1 MDKWLYDELTKEDN
15 EEKNK
20 GLQPNQRLNKLADI
34 LRRRL
39 DDKDIDR
46 TQKINDM
53 VMFYDYTLENYG
65 EFYANQYKD
74 KSFQKAVCDFYTK
87 ENIDKNLSDITSD
100 KKFLKAF
107 ISLSDDTSIDNLI
120 MVAYEKS
127 DYDAL
132 DSIKEVC
139 KDMNISPKAFDDIK
153 ELQIKEGINEDINKD
168 IQNDAVN
175 SVAANDLLNVIDDA
189 NKVVDTGSYD
199 VSLDGD
205 KLSSD
210 HEKRVNEAME
220 KINQMALER
229 GIDDTKES
237 VINDPGKEEPEISIT
252 QSNDNNNIFNSPN
265 PISSD
270 DYEKQR
276 EAFDAQILNLKLRQK
291 ELDRKENERVNGVF
305 ENAANEIGMEGSL
318 LRNQAEKSGI
328 NTLKIDKISISE
340 EMSQMVANGVSIT
353 LPRTRFNM
361 FIENLF
367 MKQKL
372 KSIEMNVEEIDNQK
386 VLKTSSTMRFDKIAS
401 CENAVVKSIEKACQ
415 RKAKC
420 KKLFIDTKNNVLK
433 AIKELAIKSMEKVED
448 VKDKISD
455 INYDIRKNISDRL
468 MDAADRISPE
478 YYNPYDVTGRVE
490 LGNEDEPIVKPV
502 RKSEEDKE
510 VDDILEEI
518 HKRKEYFDKNGM
530 SEETMLEL
538 LKNNN
543 VTGVSATPIAEL
555 PALNDEN
562 QMKM

>member
-1 MDKWLYDELTKEDN
+1 MDKLLYDELMKEDN

-34 LRRRL
+34 LKKRL
-39 DDKDIDR
+39 DSKDINR

-53 VMFYDYTLENYG
+53 VIFYDYILENYG

-87 ENIDKNLSDITSD
+87 ENIDENLDKIISD

-107 ISLSDDTSIDNLI
+107 ISLSDDTLINNLI

-127 DYDAL
+127 DSDAL

-139 KDMNISPKAFDDIK
+139 EVMNISPKAFDDIRN
-153 ELQIKEGINEDINKD
+153 LQIKKEIDEDINKD
-168 IQNDAVN
+168 IQNDVVN
-175 SVAANDLLNVIDDA
+175 SVAANNLLNVIADTEKVIDA
-189 NKVVDTGSYD
+189 GSYD

-210 HEKRVNEAME
+210 HERRVNEAME
-220 KINQMALER
+220 KINQMVLER
-229 GIDDTKES
+229 GIDDTKEP
-237 VINDPGKEEPEISIT
+237 VINIPDKREPEVST
-252 QSNDNNNIFNSPN
+252 NYLNNNDNIFNNPT
-265 PISSD
+265 PISSA
-270 DYEKQR
+270 DYENQR
-276 EAFDAQILNLKLRQK
+276 KAYDEQILNLKLRQR

-318 LRNQAEKSGI
+318 LRSQAEKSGI
-328 NTLKIDKISISE
+328 DTSKIDKISISE
-340 EMSQMVANGVSIT
+340 DMSQMVANGVSVT
-353 LPRTRFNM
+353 LPKTRFNT

-372 KSIEMNVEEIDNQK
+372 KSIEMSVEEIDNQK

-401 CENAVVKSIEKACQ
+401 CENAVIKSIEKACE

-433 AIKELAIKSMEKVED
+433 AIKELAIKSIEKVED
-448 VKDKISD
+448 VKDRVSD
-455 INYDIRKNISDRL
+455 INYDVRQNISNRL
-468 MDAADRISPE
+468 MDVADRISPE

-490 LGNEDEPIVKPV
+490 LNNDEPIVKPV

-518 HKRKEYFDKNGM
+518 QKRKEYFDKNGM
-530 SEETMLEL
+530 SEESMLEL

-543 VTGVSATPIAEL
+543 VTGVSGTPITKL
-555 PALNDEN
+555 PALNEEN

>member
-1 MDKWLYDELTKEDN
+1 MYQKREMR
-15 EEKNK
+15 KNK
-20 GLQPNQRLNKLADI
+20 KMNED
-34 LRRRL
+34 
-39 DDKDIDR
+39 
-46 TQKINDM
+46 
-53 VMFYDYTLENYG
+53 
-65 EFYANQYKD
+65 
-74 KSFQKAVCDFYTK
+74 TK
-87 ENIDKNLSDITSD
+87 
-100 KKFLKAF
+100 
-107 ISLSDDTSIDNLI
+107 SLSSTSINWYPGHMAKTKRQIAEDLKLI
-120 MVAYEKS
+120 DIVIEIL
-127 DYDAL
+127 DARIPIA
-132 DSIKEVC
+132 SQ
-139 KDMNISPKAFDDIK
+139 NP
-153 ELQIKEGINEDINKD
+153 DINKD

>member
-34 LRRRL
+34 LRKRL
-39 DDKDIDR
+39 DSKDISR

-87 ENIDKNLSDITSD
+87 ENIEENLDDITSD

-107 ISLSDDTSIDNLI
+107 ISLSDDTLINNLI

-127 DYDAL
+127 YSDVL

-139 KDMNISPKAFDDIK
+139 ESMNIFPKAFDDIK

-168 IQNDAVN
+168 IQNGMVN
-175 SVAANDLLNVIDDA
+175 SDAANNLLNAITEAEKDID
-189 NKVVDTGSYD
+189 VGSYD

-205 KLSSD
+205 KLFSD

-220 KINQMALER
+220 KINQMALEK
-229 GIDDTKES
+229 GIDDTQEP
-237 VINDPGKEEPEISIT
+237 VINMPDEKEPEAVNNT
-252 QSNDNNNIFNSPN
+252 LNSNDNIFNSPN
-265 PISSD
+265 PISSA
-270 DYEKQR
+270 DYEEQR
-276 EAFDAQILNLKLRQK
+276 KAFDEQILNLKLRQR
-291 ELDRKENERVNGVF
+291 ELDRKENERINGVF
-305 ENAANEIGMEGSL
+305 ESAATEVGMEGSL
-318 LRNQAEKSGI
+318 LRSQAEKNGVDTS
-328 NTLKIDKISISE
+328 KIDKISISE

-372 KSIEMNVEEIDNQK
+372 KSIEMDVEEIDNQK

-401 CENAVVKSIEKACQ
+401 CENTVLKAIEKACE

-420 KKLFIDTKNNVLK
+420 KKLFVDTKNNVLK
-433 AIKELAIKSMEKVED
+433 VVKELAIKAIEKVED
-448 VKDKISD
+448 VKDIASD
-455 INYDIRKNISDRL
+455 INYNVRQNVSDRL
-468 MDAADRISPE
+468 MDVADRISPE

-490 LGNEDEPIVKPV
+490 LDNEESKITSKQ
-502 RKSEEDKE
+502 KSETDKE

-518 HKRKEYFDKNGM
+518 HKRKDYFDKNGM
-530 SEETMLEL
+530 SEETMLKL

-555 PALNDEN
+555 PSLNDEN

>member
-1 MDKWLYDELTKEDN
+1 MDKLLYDELTKEDN

-20 GLQPNQRLNKLADI
+20 GLQPNQKLNKLADI
-34 LRRRL
+34 LKKRL
-39 DDKDIDR
+39 HSKDINR

-53 VMFYDYTLENYG
+53 VIFYDYILENYG

-87 ENIDKNLSDITSD
+87 ENIDENLDKIISD

-107 ISLSDDTSIDNLI
+107 ISLSDDTLINNLI

-127 DYDAL
+127 DSDAL

-139 KDMNISPKAFDDIK
+139 EVMNISPKAFDDIRN
-153 ELQIKEGINEDINKD
+153 LQIKKEIDEDINKD
-168 IQNDAVN
+168 IQNDVVN
-175 SVAANDLLNVIDDA
+175 SVAANNLLNVIADTEKVIDA
-189 NKVVDTGSYD
+189 GSYD

-210 HEKRVNEAME
+210 HERRVNEAME
-220 KINQMALER
+220 KINQMVLER
-229 GIDDTKES
+229 GIDDTKEP
-237 VINDPGKEEPEISIT
+237 VINIPDKREPEVST
-252 QSNDNNNIFNSPN
+252 NYLNNNDNIFNNPT
-265 PISSD
+265 PISSA
-270 DYEKQR
+270 DYENQR
-276 EAFDAQILNLKLRQK
+276 KAYDEQILNLKLRQR

-305 ENAANEIGMEGSL
+305 ENAAAEIGMEGSL
-318 LRNQAEKSGI
+318 LRSQAEKSGI
-328 NTLKIDKISISE
+328 DTSKIDKISISE
-340 EMSQMVANGVSIT
+340 DMSQMVANGVSVT
-353 LPRTRFNM
+353 LPKTRFNT

-372 KSIEMNVEEIDNQK
+372 KSIEMSVEEIDNQK

-401 CENAVVKSIEKACQ
+401 CENAVIKSIEKACE

-433 AIKELAIKSMEKVED
+433 AIKELAIKSIEKVED
-448 VKDKISD
+448 VKDRVSD
-455 INYDIRKNISDRL
+455 INYDVRQNISNRL
-468 MDAADRISPE
+468 MDVADRISPE

-490 LGNEDEPIVKPV
+490 LNNDEPIVKPV

-518 HKRKEYFDKNGM
+518 QKRKEYFDKNGM
-530 SEETMLEL
+530 SEESMLEL

-543 VTGVSATPIAEL
+543 VTGVSGTPITKL
-555 PALNDEN
+555 PALNEEN

>member
-1 MDKWLYDELTKEDN
+1 MDKLLYDELMKEDN

-34 LRRRL
+34 LKKRL
-39 DDKDIDR
+39 DSKDINR

-53 VMFYDYTLENYG
+53 VIFYDYILENYG

-87 ENIDKNLSDITSD
+87 ENIDENLDKIISD

-107 ISLSDDTSIDNLI
+107 ISLSDDTLINNLI

-127 DYDAL
+127 DSDAL

-139 KDMNISPKAFDDIK
+139 EVMNISPKAFDDIRN
-153 ELQIKEGINEDINKD
+153 LQIKKEIDEDINKD
-168 IQNDAVN
+168 IQNDVVN
-175 SVAANDLLNVIDDA
+175 SVAANNLLNVIADTEKVIDA
-189 NKVVDTGSYD
+189 GSYD

-210 HEKRVNEAME
+210 HERRVNEAME
-220 KINQMALER
+220 KINQMVLER
-229 GIDDTKES
+229 GIDDTKEP
-237 VINDPGKEEPEISIT
+237 VINIPDKREPEVST
-252 QSNDNNNIFNSPN
+252 NYLNNNDNIFNNPT
-265 PISSD
+265 PISSA
-270 DYEKQR
+270 DYENQR
-276 EAFDAQILNLKLRQK
+276 KAYDEQILNLKLRQR

-305 ENAANEIGMEGSL
+305 ENAAAEIGMEGSL
-318 LRNQAEKSGI
+318 LRSQAEKSGI
-328 NTLKIDKISISE
+328 DTSKIDKISISE
-340 EMSQMVANGVSIT
+340 DMSQMVANGVSVT
-353 LPRTRFNM
+353 LPKTRFNT

-372 KSIEMNVEEIDNQK
+372 KSIEMSVEEIDNQK

-401 CENAVVKSIEKACQ
+401 CENAVIKSIEKACE

-433 AIKELAIKSMEKVED
+433 AIKELAIKSIEKVED
-448 VKDKISD
+448 VKDRVSD
-455 INYDIRKNISDRL
+455 INYDVRQNISNRL
-468 MDAADRISPE
+468 MDVADRISPE

-490 LGNEDEPIVKPV
+490 LNNDEPIVKPV

-518 HKRKEYFDKNGM
+518 QKRKEYFDKNGM
-530 SEETMLEL
+530 SEESMLEL

-543 VTGVSATPIAEL
+543 VTGVSGTPITKL
-555 PALNDEN
+555 PALNEEN

>member
-1 MDKWLYDELTKEDN
+1 MDKLLYDELMKEDN

-34 LRRRL
+34 LKKRL
-39 DDKDIDR
+39 DSKDINR

-53 VMFYDYTLENYG
+53 VIFYDYTLENYG

-87 ENIDKNLSDITSD
+87 ENIDENLDKIISD

-107 ISLSDDTSIDNLI
+107 ISLSDDTLINNLI

-127 DYDAL
+127 DSDAL

-139 KDMNISPKAFDDIK
+139 EVMNISPKAFDDIRN
-153 ELQIKEGINEDINKD
+153 LQIKKEIDEDINKD
-168 IQNDAVN
+168 IQNDVVN
-175 SVAANDLLNVIDDA
+175 SVAANNLLNVIADTEKVIDA
-189 NKVVDTGSYD
+189 GSYD

-210 HEKRVNEAME
+210 HERRVNEAME
-220 KINQMALER
+220 KINQMVLER
-229 GIDDTKES
+229 GIDDTKEP
-237 VINDPGKEEPEISIT
+237 VINIPDKREPEVST
-252 QSNDNNNIFNSPN
+252 NYLNNNDNIFNNPT
-265 PISSD
+265 PISSA
-270 DYEKQR
+270 DYENQR
-276 EAFDAQILNLKLRQK
+276 KAYDEQILNLKLRQR

-318 LRNQAEKSGI
+318 LRSQAEKSGI
-328 NTLKIDKISISE
+328 DTSKIDKISISE
-340 EMSQMVANGVSIT
+340 DMSQMVANGVSVT
-353 LPRTRFNM
+353 LPKTRFNT

-372 KSIEMNVEEIDNQK
+372 KSIEMSVEEIDNQK

-401 CENAVVKSIEKACQ
+401 CENAVIKSIEKACE

-448 VKDKISD
+448 VKDRVSD
-455 INYDIRKNISDRL
+455 INYDVRQNISNRL
-468 MDAADRISPE
+468 MDVADRISPE

-490 LGNEDEPIVKPV
+490 LNNDEPIVKPV

-518 HKRKEYFDKNGM
+518 QKRKEYFDKNGM
-530 SEETMLEL
+530 SEESMLEL

-543 VTGVSATPIAEL
+543 VTGVSGTPITKL
-555 PALNDEN
+555 PALNEEN

>member
-1 MDKWLYDELTKEDN
+1 MDKLLYDELTKEDN

-34 LRRRL
+34 LKKRL
-39 DDKDIDR
+39 HSKDINR

-53 VMFYDYTLENYG
+53 VIFYDYTLENYG

-87 ENIDKNLSDITSD
+87 ENIDENLDKIISD

-107 ISLSDDTSIDNLI
+107 ISLSDDTLINNLI

-127 DYDAL
+127 DSDAL

-139 KDMNISPKAFDDIK
+139 EVMNISPKAFDDIRN
-153 ELQIKEGINEDINKD
+153 LQIKKEIDEDINKD
-168 IQNDAVN
+168 IQNDVVN
-175 SVAANDLLNVIDDA
+175 SVAANNLLNVIADTEKVIDA
-189 NKVVDTGSYD
+189 GSYD

-210 HEKRVNEAME
+210 HERRVNEAME
-220 KINQMALER
+220 KINQMVLER
-229 GIDDTKES
+229 GIDDTKEP
-237 VINDPGKEEPEISIT
+237 VINIPDKREPEVST
-252 QSNDNNNIFNSPN
+252 NYLNNNDNIFNNPT
-265 PISSD
+265 PISSA
-270 DYEKQR
+270 DYENQR
-276 EAFDAQILNLKLRQK
+276 KAYDEQILNLKLRQR

-318 LRNQAEKSGI
+318 LRSQAEKSGI
-328 NTLKIDKISISE
+328 DTSKIDKISISE
-340 EMSQMVANGVSIT
+340 DMSQMVANGVSVT
-353 LPRTRFNM
+353 LPKTRFNT

-372 KSIEMNVEEIDNQK
+372 KSIEMSVEEIDNQK

-401 CENAVVKSIEKACQ
+401 CENAVIKSIEKACE

-433 AIKELAIKSMEKVED
+433 AIKELAIKSIEKVED
-448 VKDKISD
+448 VKDRVSD
-455 INYDIRKNISDRL
+455 INYDVRQNISNRL
-468 MDAADRISPE
+468 MDVADRISPE

-490 LGNEDEPIVKPV
+490 LNNDEPIVKPV

-543 VTGVSATPIAEL
+543 VTGVSGTPITKL
-555 PALNDEN
+555 PALNEEN

>member
-1 MDKWLYDELTKEDN
+1 MDKLLYDELMKEDN

-34 LRRRL
+34 LKKRL
-39 DDKDIDR
+39 HSKDINR

-53 VMFYDYTLENYG
+53 VIFYDYTLENYG

-87 ENIDKNLSDITSD
+87 ENIDENLDKIISD

-107 ISLSDDTSIDNLI
+107 ISLSDDTLINNLI

-127 DYDAL
+127 DSDAL

-139 KDMNISPKAFDDIK
+139 EVMNISPKAFDDIRN
-153 ELQIKEGINEDINKD
+153 LQIKKEIDEDINKD
-168 IQNDAVN
+168 IQNDVVN
-175 SVAANDLLNVIDDA
+175 SVAANNLLNVIADTEKVIDA
-189 NKVVDTGSYD
+189 GSYD

-210 HEKRVNEAME
+210 HERRVNEAME
-220 KINQMALER
+220 KINQMVLER
-229 GIDDTKES
+229 GIDDTKEP
-237 VINDPGKEEPEISIT
+237 VINIPDKREPEVST
-252 QSNDNNNIFNSPN
+252 NYLNNNDNIFNNPT
-265 PISSD
+265 PISSA
-270 DYEKQR
+270 DYENQR
-276 EAFDAQILNLKLRQK
+276 KAYDEQILNLKLRQR

-305 ENAANEIGMEGSL
+305 ENAAAEIGMEGSL
-318 LRNQAEKSGI
+318 LRSQAEKSGI
-328 NTLKIDKISISE
+328 DTSKIDKISISE
-340 EMSQMVANGVSIT
+340 DMSQMVANGVSVT
-353 LPRTRFNM
+353 LPKTRFNT

-372 KSIEMNVEEIDNQK
+372 KSIEMSVEEIDNQK

-401 CENAVVKSIEKACQ
+401 CENAVIKSIEKACE

-433 AIKELAIKSMEKVED
+433 AIKELAIKSIEKVED
-448 VKDKISD
+448 VKDRVSD
-455 INYDIRKNISDRL
+455 INYDVRQNISNRL
-468 MDAADRISPE
+468 MDVADRISPE

-490 LGNEDEPIVKPV
+490 LNNDEPIVKPV

-518 HKRKEYFDKNGM
+518 QKRKEYFDKNGM
-530 SEETMLEL
+530 SEESMLEL

-543 VTGVSATPIAEL
+543 VTGVSGTPITKL
-555 PALNDEN
+555 PALNEEN

>member
-1 MDKWLYDELTKEDN
+1 MDKLLYDELMKEDN

-34 LRRRL
+34 LKKRL
-39 DDKDIDR
+39 HSKDINR

-53 VMFYDYTLENYG
+53 VIFYDYTLENYG

-87 ENIDKNLSDITSD
+87 ENIDENLDKIISD

-107 ISLSDDTSIDNLI
+107 ISLSDDTLINNLI

-127 DYDAL
+127 DSDAL

-139 KDMNISPKAFDDIK
+139 EVMNISPKAFDDIRN
-153 ELQIKEGINEDINKD
+153 LQIKKEIDEDINKD
-168 IQNDAVN
+168 IQNDVVN
-175 SVAANDLLNVIDDA
+175 SVAANNLLNVIADTEKVIDA
-189 NKVVDTGSYD
+189 GSYD

-210 HEKRVNEAME
+210 HERRVNEAME
-220 KINQMALER
+220 KINQMILER
-229 GIDDTKES
+229 GIDDTKEP
-237 VINDPGKEEPEISIT
+237 VINIPDKREPEVST
-252 QSNDNNNIFNSPN
+252 NYLNNNDNIFNNPT
-265 PISSD
+265 PISSA
-270 DYEKQR
+270 DYENQR
-276 EAFDAQILNLKLRQK
+276 KAYDEQILNLKLRQR

-318 LRNQAEKSGI
+318 LRSQAEKSGI
-328 NTLKIDKISISE
+328 DTSKIDKISISE
-340 EMSQMVANGVSIT
+340 DMSQMVANGVSVT
-353 LPRTRFNM
+353 LPKTRFNT

-372 KSIEMNVEEIDNQK
+372 KSIEMSVEEIDNQK

-401 CENAVVKSIEKACQ
+401 CENAVIKSIEKACE

-433 AIKELAIKSMEKVED
+433 AIKELAIKSIEKVED
-448 VKDKISD
+448 VKDRVSD
-455 INYDIRKNISDRL
+455 INYDVRQNISNRL
-468 MDAADRISPE
+468 MDVVDRISPE

-543 VTGVSATPIAEL
+543 VTGVSGTPITKL
-555 PALNDEN
+555 PALNEEN

>member
-1 MDKWLYDELTKEDN
+1 MDKLLYDELMKEDN

-34 LRRRL
+34 LKKRL
-39 DDKDIDR
+39 DSKDINR

-53 VMFYDYTLENYG
+53 VIFYDYILENYG

-87 ENIDKNLSDITSD
+87 ENIDENLDKIISD

-107 ISLSDDTSIDNLI
+107 ISLSDDTLINNLI

-127 DYDAL
+127 DSDAL

-139 KDMNISPKAFDDIK
+139 EVMNISPKAFDDIRN
-153 ELQIKEGINEDINKD
+153 LQIKKEIDEDINKY
-168 IQNDAVN
+168 IQNDVVN
-175 SVAANDLLNVIDDA
+175 SVAANNLLNVIADTEKVIDA
-189 NKVVDTGSYD
+189 GSYD

-210 HEKRVNEAME
+210 HERRVNEAME
-220 KINQMALER
+220 KINQMVLER
-229 GIDDTKES
+229 GIDDTKEP
-237 VINDPGKEEPEISIT
+237 VINIPDKREPEVST
-252 QSNDNNNIFNSPN
+252 NYLNNNDNIFNNPT
-265 PISSD
+265 PISSA
-270 DYEKQR
+270 DYENQR
-276 EAFDAQILNLKLRQK
+276 KAYDEQILNLKLRQR

-305 ENAANEIGMEGSL
+305 ENAAAEIGMEGSL
-318 LRNQAEKSGI
+318 LRSQAEKSGI
-328 NTLKIDKISISE
+328 DTSKIDKISISE
-340 EMSQMVANGVSIT
+340 DMSQMVANGVSVT
-353 LPRTRFNM
+353 LPKTRFNT

-372 KSIEMNVEEIDNQK
+372 KSIEMSVEEIDNQK

-401 CENAVVKSIEKACQ
+401 CENAVIKSIEKACE

-433 AIKELAIKSMEKVED
+433 AIKELAIKSIEKVED
-448 VKDKISD
+448 VKDRVSD
-455 INYDIRKNISDRL
+455 INYDVRQNISNRL
-468 MDAADRISPE
+468 MDVADRISPE

-490 LGNEDEPIVKPV
+490 LNNDEPIVKPV

-518 HKRKEYFDKNGM
+518 QKRKEYFDKNGM
-530 SEETMLEL
+530 SEESMLEL

-543 VTGVSATPIAEL
+543 VTGVSGTPITKL
-555 PALNDEN
+555 PALNEEN

>member
-1 MDKWLYDELTKEDN
+1 
-15 EEKNK
+15 
-20 GLQPNQRLNKLADI
+20 
-34 LRRRL
+34 
-39 DDKDIDR
+39 
-46 TQKINDM
+46 M
-53 VMFYDYTLENYG
+53 VIFYDYILENYG

-87 ENIDKNLSDITSD
+87 ENIDENLDKIISD

-107 ISLSDDTSIDNLI
+107 ISLSDDTLINNLI

-127 DYDAL
+127 DSDAL

-139 KDMNISPKAFDDIK
+139 EVMNISPKAFDDIRN
-153 ELQIKEGINEDINKD
+153 LQIKKEIDEDINKY
-168 IQNDAVN
+168 IQNDVVN
-175 SVAANDLLNVIDDA
+175 SVAANNLLNVIADTEKVIDA
-189 NKVVDTGSYD
+189 GSYD

-210 HEKRVNEAME
+210 HERRVNEAME
-220 KINQMALER
+220 KINQMVLER
-229 GIDDTKES
+229 GIDDTKEP
-237 VINDPGKEEPEISIT
+237 VINIPDKREPEVST
-252 QSNDNNNIFNSPN
+252 NYLNNNDNIFNNPT
-265 PISSD
+265 PISSA
-270 DYEKQR
+270 DYENQR
-276 EAFDAQILNLKLRQK
+276 KAYDEQILNLKLRQR

-305 ENAANEIGMEGSL
+305 ENAAAEIGMEGSL
-318 LRNQAEKSGI
+318 LRSQAEKSGI
-328 NTLKIDKISISE
+328 DTSKIDKISISE
-340 EMSQMVANGVSIT
+340 DMSQMVANGVSVT
-353 LPRTRFNM
+353 LPKTRFNT

-372 KSIEMNVEEIDNQK
+372 KSIEMSVEEIDNQK

-401 CENAVVKSIEKACQ
+401 CENAVIKSIEKACE

-433 AIKELAIKSMEKVED
+433 AIKELAIKSIEKVED
-448 VKDKISD
+448 VKDRVSD
-455 INYDIRKNISDRL
+455 INYDVRQNISNRL
-468 MDAADRISPE
+468 MDVADRISPE

-490 LGNEDEPIVKPV
+490 LNNDEPIVKPV

-518 HKRKEYFDKNGM
+518 QKRKEYFDKNGM
-530 SEETMLEL
+530 SEESMLEL

-543 VTGVSATPIAEL
+543 VTGVSGTPITKL
-555 PALNDEN
+555 PALNEEN

>member
-1 MDKWLYDELTKEDN
+1 MDKLLYDELMKEDN

-34 LRRRL
+34 LKKRL
-39 DDKDIDR
+39 DSKDINR

-53 VMFYDYTLENYG
+53 VIFYDYTLENYG

-87 ENIDKNLSDITSD
+87 ENIDENLDKIISD

-107 ISLSDDTSIDNLI
+107 ISLSDDTLINNLI

-127 DYDAL
+127 DSDAL

-139 KDMNISPKAFDDIK
+139 EVMNISPKAFDDIRN
-153 ELQIKEGINEDINKD
+153 LQIKKEIDEDINKD
-168 IQNDAVN
+168 IQNDVVN
-175 SVAANDLLNVIDDA
+175 SVAANNLLNVIADTEKVIDA
-189 NKVVDTGSYD
+189 GSYD

-210 HEKRVNEAME
+210 HERRVNEAME
-220 KINQMALER
+220 KINQMVLER
-229 GIDDTKES
+229 GIDDTKEP
-237 VINDPGKEEPEISIT
+237 VINIPDKREPEVST
-252 QSNDNNNIFNSPN
+252 NYLNNNDNIFNNPT
-265 PISSD
+265 PISRA
-270 DYEKQR
+270 DYENQR
-276 EAFDAQILNLKLRQK
+276 KAYDEQILNLKLRQR

-305 ENAANEIGMEGSL
+305 ENAAAEIGMEGSL
-318 LRNQAEKSGI
+318 LRSQAEKSGI
-328 NTLKIDKISISE
+328 DTSKIDKISISE
-340 EMSQMVANGVSIT
+340 DMSQMVANGVSVT
-353 LPRTRFNM
+353 LPKTRFNT

-372 KSIEMNVEEIDNQK
+372 KSIEMSVEEIDNQK

-401 CENAVVKSIEKACQ
+401 CENAVIKSIEKACE

-433 AIKELAIKSMEKVED
+433 AIKELAIKSIEKVED
-448 VKDKISD
+448 VKDRVSD
-455 INYDIRKNISDRL
+455 INYDVRQNISNRL
-468 MDAADRISPE
+468 MDVADRISPE

-490 LGNEDEPIVKPV
+490 LNNDEPIVKPV

-518 HKRKEYFDKNGM
+518 QKRKEYFDKNGM
-530 SEETMLEL
+530 SEESMLEL

-543 VTGVSATPIAEL
+543 VTGVSGTPITKL
-555 PALNDEN
+555 PALNEEN

>member
-1 MDKWLYDELTKEDN
+1 MDKLLYDELMKEDN

-34 LRRRL
+34 LKKRL
-39 DDKDIDR
+39 DSKDINR

-53 VMFYDYTLENYG
+53 VIFYDYILENYG

-87 ENIDKNLSDITSD
+87 ENIDENLDKIISD

-107 ISLSDDTSIDNLI
+107 ISLSDDTLINNLI

-127 DYDAL
+127 DSDAL

-139 KDMNISPKAFDDIK
+139 EVMNISPKAFDDIRN
-153 ELQIKEGINEDINKD
+153 LQIKKEIDEDINKD
-168 IQNDAVN
+168 IQNDVVN
-175 SVAANDLLNVIDDA
+175 SVAANNLLNVIADTEKVIDA
-189 NKVVDTGSYD
+189 GSYD

-210 HEKRVNEAME
+210 HERRVNEAME
-220 KINQMALER
+220 KINQMVLER
-229 GIDDTKES
+229 GIDDTKEP
-237 VINDPGKEEPEISIT
+237 VINIPDKREPEVST
-252 QSNDNNNIFNSPN
+252 NYLNNNDNIFNNPT
-265 PISSD
+265 PISSA
-270 DYEKQR
+270 DYENQR
-276 EAFDAQILNLKLRQK
+276 KAYDEQILNLKLRQR

-305 ENAANEIGMEGSL
+305 ENAAAEIGMEGSL
-318 LRNQAEKSGI
+318 LRSQAEKSGI
-328 NTLKIDKISISE
+328 DTSKIDKISISE
-340 EMSQMVANGVSIT
+340 DMSQMVANGVSVT
-353 LPRTRFNM
+353 LPKTRFNT

-372 KSIEMNVEEIDNQK
+372 KSIEMSVEEIDNQK

-401 CENAVVKSIEKACQ
+401 CENAVIKSIEKACE

-448 VKDKISD
+448 VKDRVSD
-455 INYDIRKNISDRL
+455 INYDVRQNISNRL
-468 MDAADRISPE
+468 MDVADRISPE

-490 LGNEDEPIVKPV
+490 LNNDEPIVKPV

-518 HKRKEYFDKNGM
+518 QKRKEYFDKNGM
-530 SEETMLEL
+530 SEESMLEL

-543 VTGVSATPIAEL
+543 VTGVSGTPITKL
-555 PALNDEN
+555 PALNEEN

>member
-1 MDKWLYDELTKEDN
+1 MDKWLYDELIKEN
-15 EEKNK
+15 NKEKNK
-20 GLQPNQRLNKLADI
+20 ALQPNQRLNKLADI

-87 ENIDKNLSDITSD
+87 ENIDENLSDITSD

-107 ISLSDDTSIDNLI
+107 ISLSDDTLIDNLI

-127 DYDAL
+127 NYDAL

-175 SVAANDLLNVIDDA
+175 GEAANDLLNVIDDA

-229 GIDDTKES
+229 GINDTKEP
-237 VINDPGKEEPEISIT
+237 VINDPGKEEPEISIN
-252 QSNDNNNIFNSPN
+252 QLNDNNNIFNSPN

-386 VLKTSSTMRFDKIAS
+386 VLKTSRTMRFDKIAS
-401 CENAVVKSIEKACQ
+401 CENAVIKSIEKACQ

-433 AIKELAIKSMEKVED
+433 AIKELAIKSIEKVED

-490 LGNEDEPIVKPV
+490 LGNEDEPILNP
-502 RKSEEDKE
+502 ED
-510 VDDILEEI
+510 
-518 HKRKEYFDKNGM
+518 N
-530 SEETMLEL
+530 MLKL
-538 LKNNN
+538 LKNNS
-543 VTGVSATPIAEL
+543 VTGISATPIAEL

>member
-1 MDKWLYDELTKEDN
+1 MDKLLYDELMKEDN

-34 LRRRL
+34 LKKRL
-39 DDKDIDR
+39 HSKDINR

-53 VMFYDYTLENYG
+53 VIFYDYTLENYG

-87 ENIDKNLSDITSD
+87 ENIDENLDKIISD

-107 ISLSDDTSIDNLI
+107 ISLSDDTLINNLI

-127 DYDAL
+127 DSDAL

-139 KDMNISPKAFDDIK
+139 EVMNISPKAFDDIRN
-153 ELQIKEGINEDINKD
+153 LQIKKEIDEDINKD
-168 IQNDAVN
+168 IQNDVVN
-175 SVAANDLLNVIDDA
+175 SVAANNLLNVIADTEKVIDA
-189 NKVVDTGSYD
+189 GSYD

-210 HEKRVNEAME
+210 HERRVNEAME
-220 KINQMALER
+220 KINQMVLER
-229 GIDDTKES
+229 GIDDTKEP
-237 VINDPGKEEPEISIT
+237 VINIPDKREPEVST
-252 QSNDNNNIFNSPN
+252 NYLNNNDNIFNNPT
-265 PISSD
+265 PISRA
-270 DYEKQR
+270 DYENQR
-276 EAFDAQILNLKLRQK
+276 KAYDEQILNLKLRQR

-305 ENAANEIGMEGSL
+305 ENAAAEIGMEGSL
-318 LRNQAEKSGI
+318 LRSQAEKSGI
-328 NTLKIDKISISE
+328 DTSKIDKISISE
-340 EMSQMVANGVSIT
+340 DMSQMVANGVSVT
-353 LPRTRFNM
+353 LPKTRFNT

-372 KSIEMNVEEIDNQK
+372 KSIEMSVEEIDNQK

-401 CENAVVKSIEKACQ
+401 CENAVIKSIEKACE

-433 AIKELAIKSMEKVED
+433 AIKELAIKSIEKVED
-448 VKDKISD
+448 VKDRVSD
-455 INYDIRKNISDRL
+455 INYDVRQNISNRL
-468 MDAADRISPE
+468 MDVADRISPE

-490 LGNEDEPIVKPV
+490 LNNDEPIVKPV

-518 HKRKEYFDKNGM
+518 QKRKEYFDKNGM
-530 SEETMLEL
+530 SEESMLEL

-543 VTGVSATPIAEL
+543 VTGVSGTPITKL
-555 PALNDEN
+555 PALNEEN